1 MGEGKTK
8 RPLKREFS
16 AGGVVFKRV
25 KGRESKRSLRLRQK
39 RVKVLWLIIKP
50 DGTDRWQ
57 LPKGKIDAGE
67 SSEKTAAR
75 EVEEEGGVKARVI
88 QKIGSEQFF
97 FFFEGSRVLKT
108 VVFYLMEYVSG
119 NPKNHDKE
127 VSESVFFDFD
137 EALSKLTFKNEK
149 EILKRA
155 KEILEQPVQENL
167 I

>member
-16 AGGVVFKRV
+16 AGGIVYKKLKVNNP
-25 KGRESKRSLRLRQK
+25 LRGKNEKL
-39 RVKVLWLIIKP
+39 KVLWLIIKP
-50 DGTDRWQ
+50 AETDRWQ

-67 SSEKTAAR
+67 SSEKTAIR
-75 EVEEEGGVKARVI
+75 EVEEEGGIKAKVI

-97 FFFEGSRVLKT
+97 FFFKGNRIFKT
-108 VVFYLMEYVSG
+108 VTFYLMEYVSG
-119 NPKNHDKE
+119 NPKNHDEE

-137 EALSKLTFKNEK
+137 EALNKLTFKNEK
-149 EILKRA
+149 EILKKA
-155 KEILEQPVQENL
+155 KEILERPIQGDL